1 MKKILFLLKNASM
14 VIRVIALIAAI
25 AGIVSIVTLST
36 GVSSA
41 LNKPITELP
50 LVTMIMDEAK
60 LKQMELESKELS
72 AEIEA
77 ALQEQDAAEIAEL
90 EKEFGISANEL
101 KESVETISLNSL
113 STVFQAEG
121 DQEIAGIISGLIKG
135 ISVYGTVIAVLMALA
150 VVFMKKGLMITA
162 YIFALPIVFLLIGGG
177 ALMSITVATVVH
189 FVLLTIVNRKYK
201 AFKRAE

>member
-1 MKKILFLLKNASM
+1 MKKFMFLLKNASM
-14 VIRVIALIAAI
+14 AIRIVALIALV

-60 LKQMELESKELS
+60 LKEMEMESKQLS
-72 AEIEA
+72 AEIDEA
-77 ALQEQDAAEIAEL
+77 LKDQDAAEIAEL
-90 EKEFGISANEL
+90 EKEFGVSVDEL
-101 KESVETISLNSL
+101 KASVETISLNSL

-121 DQEIAGIISGLIKG
+121 TKEVADIISGLIKG
-135 ISVYGTVIAVLMALA
+135 ISIYGTVIAVVMALA

-162 YIFALPIVFLLIGGG
+162 YIFALPILFLLVGGG
-177 ALMSITVATVVH
+177 ALVTITVATIAH